1 MKLVS
6 MAYAAAALI
15 GITALV
21 RPTTAF
27 AFPPC
32 STCATWWTECSQ
44 GDKTACQSFAD
55 LCMGCPE
62 NSTVKGAG
70 APPTKIDNKSD
81 TAFSDFRRFL

>member
-6 MAYAAAALI
+6 MAYVAAALI
-15 GITALV
+15 GIGALI
-21 RPTTAF
+21 RPTTAL

-32 STCATWWTECSQ
+32 STCATWWTECGQ

-62 NSTVKGAG
+62 NATVKGT
-70 APPTKIDNKSD
+70 PPTKIDSKPD
-81 TAFSDFRRFL
+81 TAFLDWRRFL